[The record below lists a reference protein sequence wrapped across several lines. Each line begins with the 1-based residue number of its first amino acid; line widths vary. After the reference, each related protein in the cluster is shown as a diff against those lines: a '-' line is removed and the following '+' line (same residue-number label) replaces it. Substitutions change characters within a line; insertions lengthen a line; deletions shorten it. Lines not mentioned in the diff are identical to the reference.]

1 MFQLTKN
8 IIRVRC
14 LLNKNLEKLIKKT
27 QKNKNE
33 QNDFE
38 LAYNFCQKKKSE
50 ERRIKRKDEKNSLH

>member
-8 IIRVRC
+8 IIHVRC
-14 LLNKNLEKLIKKT
+14 LLNKNLEKLIKYT

-38 LAYNFCQKKKSE
+38 LAYNFFDKISQNFKISS
-50 ERRIKRKDEKNSLH
+50 I